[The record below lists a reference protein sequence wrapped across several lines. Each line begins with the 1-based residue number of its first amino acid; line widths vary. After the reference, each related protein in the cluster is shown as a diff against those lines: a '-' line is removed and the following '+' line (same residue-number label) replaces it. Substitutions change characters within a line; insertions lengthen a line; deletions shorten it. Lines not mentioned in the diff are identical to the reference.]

1 MGSKIL
7 IDTNIAIGYIGNSLN
22 DQLMDQVDDILNGQY
37 YLSVINKIEL
47 LGFPNLSLKEEEKF
61 KLFIDHSMLL
71 PIDKKVIE
79 RTIRLKKRQKIK
91 LPGAII
97 AATCIEY
104 GLKILTLNKKDFENI
119 EDLEL
124 VIADFK

>member
-1 MGSKIL
+1 
-7 IDTNIAIGYIGNSLN
+7 
-22 DQLMDQVDDILNGQY
+22 
-37 YLSVINKIEL
+37 
-47 LGFPNLSLKEEEKF
+47 
-61 KLFIDHSMLL
+61 MLL